1 MAVDER
7 DLRMVLVAFED
18 AVTWCET
25 LADVTEELIASA
37 RDHASQRICSWLP
50 GARLTVRSGKMVRG
64 YFYVPHRWTH
74 SAHQERP

>member
-25 LADVTEELIASA
+25 LADVTEALIASA
-37 RDHASQRICSWLP
+37 RDRRQVDHRVLDDASTKLELTRKFLVGDRSEVQR
-50 GARLTVRSGKMVRG
+50 VRQRAGI
-64 YFYVPHRWTH
+64 
-74 SAHQERP
+74 

>member
-25 LADVTEELIASA
+25 LAEVTEELIASA
-37 RDHASQRICSWLP
+37 RDHRQLDNRVLDDASTKLELTRRFLVGDRSEVQR
-50 GARLTVRSGKMVRG
+50 VRQRAGI
-64 YFYVPHRWTH
+64 
-74 SAHQERP
+74 

>member
-37 RDHASQRICSWLP
+37 RDRRQVDHRVLDDASTKLELTRKFLVGDRSEVQR
-50 GARLTVRSGKMVRG
+50 VRQRAGI
-64 YFYVPHRWTH
+64 
-74 SAHQERP
+74 

>member
-37 RDHASQRICSWLP
+37 RDHRPLDRGVLDDASTKLELTRKFLVGDRSEVQR
-50 GARLTVRSGKMVRG
+50 VRQRAGI
-64 YFYVPHRWTH
+64 
-74 SAHQERP
+74 

>member
-37 RDHASQRICSWLP
+37 RDRRHVDHRVLDDASTKLQLTRKFLLGDRSEVQR
-50 GARLTVRSGKMVRG
+50 VRQRAGI
-64 YFYVPHRWTH
+64 
-74 SAHQERP
+74 

>member
-37 RDHASQRICSWLP
+37 RDRRQVDHRVLDDASTKLELTRKFLLGDRSEVQR
-50 GARLTVRSGKMVRG
+50 VRQRAGI
-64 YFYVPHRWTH
+64 
-74 SAHQERP
+74 

>member
-25 LADVTEELIASA
+25 LAEVTEELIASA
-37 RDHASQRICSWLP
+37 RDRRQVDHRVLDDASTKLELTRKFLVGDRSEVQR
-50 GARLTVRSGKMVRG
+50 VRQRAGI
-64 YFYVPHRWTH
+64 
-74 SAHQERP
+74 

>member
-37 RDHASQRICSWLP
+37 RDRRPLDHRVLDDASTKLELTRKFLVGDRSEVQR
-50 GARLTVRSGKMVRG
+50 VRQRAGI
-64 YFYVPHRWTH
+64 
-74 SAHQERP
+74 

>member
-37 RDHASQRICSWLP
+37 RDHRPLDRRVLDDASTKLELTRKFLVGDRTEVQR
-50 GARLTVRSGKMVRG
+50 VRQRAGI
-64 YFYVPHRWTH
+64 
-74 SAHQERP
+74 

>member
-37 RDHASQRICSWLP
+37 RDHRQLDRRVLDDASTKLELTRKFLVGDRSEVQR
-50 GARLTVRSGKMVRG
+50 VRQRAGI
-64 YFYVPHRWTH
+64 
-74 SAHQERP
+74 

>member
-25 LADVTEELIASA
+25 LADVAEELIASA
-37 RDHASQRICSWLP
+37 RDRRQVDHRVLDDASTKLELTRKFLVGDRSEVQR
-50 GARLTVRSGKMVRG
+50 VRQRAGI
-64 YFYVPHRWTH
+64 
-74 SAHQERP
+74 